1 MLYAGGRVLRARQGA
16 AHPAETEPDEAEGG
30 RELPLVWLLVVC
42 TLVVLVL
49 YPPAL
54 RVSNM
59 MTFGFDFGIVSRYS
73 IPFAPLLTWLLL
85 KVQPHPW
92 LGRAA
97 AVLALVSALTLS
109 LSALSST

>member
-1 MLYAGGRVLRARQGA
+1 
-16 AHPAETEPDEAEGG
+16 
-30 RELPLVWLLVVC
+30 
-42 TLVVLVL
+42 
-49 YPPAL
+49 
-54 RVSNM
+54 M